1 MQEDDSVM
9 ESAMR
14 ATQVTSLRDRPIN
27 QLSGG
32 ERKRVHIARVIA
44 QDCPL
49 MFFDEPDSDLDL
61 IGNNE
66 LDATLRSLHQRG
78 RTLVVSSHNLS
89 WISGLATHVILMGEH
104 AIVGAGPTKEI
115 LTSELLSN
123 AYGTAINVQWTS
135 DPSGRDIAM
144 CTSG

>member
-1 MQEDDSVM
+1 
-9 ESAMR
+9 
-14 ATQVTSLRDRPIN
+14 
-27 QLSGG
+27 
-32 ERKRVHIARVIA
+32 
-44 QDCPL
+44 
-49 MFFDEPDSDLDL
+49 
-61 IGNNE
+61 
-66 LDATLRSLHQRG
+66 
-78 RTLVVSSHNLS
+78 
-89 WISGLATHVILMGEH
+89 MGEH